1 MLDGSDFERQICGEG
16 EGISD
21 TRSKNCEITLL
32 GCWFV
37 DDTVHELLFF
47 VWGDGG
53 LRGLAWEARVCR
65 GGNLNKGYCMTDH

>member
-21 TRSKNCEITLL
+21 TRSKNCEVTLL

-37 DDTVHELLFF
+37 DDTVHE
-47 VWGDGG
+47 WGDGG
-53 LRGLAWEARVCR
+53 LRGLAWEATV
-65 GGNLNKGYCMTDH
+65 GLGYAEVGTWIKAIA